1 MTLKTL
7 KASLIGAVALG
18 GLLGGHVGFAQVQ
31 AQTSTPAQEGQIL
44 NYRDAD
50 VRVFI
55 DDVAELT
62 GRSFIIDPRV
72 RGKVNVVSS
81 TQLNAEG
88 VFQTF
93 LSALRVNGLTVVP
106 TTSGAFKIVPDDV
119 AAQDAGPVDETLTGD
134 QLVTQV
140 FTLRFV
146 DPLVVQAAAKP
157 FVFKNGRTFARRGLP
172 ILIVTDFADNLARIE
187 KLVKSMDVDRSV
199 IRTVAL
205 ENTSATEMAEIAVSL
220 SNQPGFEEAS
230 SNTLTAIPVESS
242 NTLILRGQ
250 ADVMDTFLPIIR
262 DLDAN
267 NASRGDLR
275 VVYLRHANAEAL
287 LPMLETITRS
297 IAQTGQGATGNAA
310 VTVSS
315 YGGANAIIINAAA
328 EMQQKLAGVIR
339 MLDIPR
345 AQVLVEAIVVEVS
358 EGAAKELGLQYILAG
373 GDNSNIPFT
382 VANYANTAPNL
393 LAVAGALLVDNTTS
407 TTDSDNNTTTTTNS
421 ATTDALQGAALDSLL
436 GLNGFAIG
444 AAGKTDGGTIFGVVL
459 NALAQDTG
467 SNILSTPSILTMD
480 NQAAKFLSGQEIP
493 ITTGE
498 ALGSA
503 NVNPFRT
510 IERKNVGIQ
519 LEVTPQINEG
529 DEIRLYIRQEISS
542 IAGPL
547 NASSTELVTNKR
559 EIETTVRVKD
569 GDIVVLGGLI
579 QQNESVS
586 VDKVPFLGDIP
597 VLGRLFRSDR
607 KSASKTN
614 LMMFLRPTIV
624 RTSADLEPLTARKYN
639 YIQARQIGA
648 KSNLS
653 LDQLVQEVMG
663 ATPLGDPVPTAPE
676 DN

>member
-1 MTLKTL
+1 MMTDINMKS
-7 KASLIGAVALG
+7 ALIAALLSVGLSSTSQVVA
-18 GLLGGHVGFAQVQ
+18 Q
-31 AQTSTPAQEGQIL
+31 AEQIL

-50 VRVFI
+50 IRVFI
-55 DDVAELT
+55 DDIAQIT

-81 TQLNAEG
+81 SSLSQEG

-93 LSALRVNGLTVVP
+93 LSALRVNGVTVVP
-106 TTSGAFKIVPDDV
+106 TASGAFKIVPDDV
-119 AAQDAGPVDETLTGD
+119 AAQDAGPVDKTRVGD
-134 QLVTQV
+134 QLLTRV
-140 FTLRFV
+140 FRLRFA
-146 DPLVVQAAAKP
+146 DPLAVQAAAKP
-157 FVFKNGRTFARRGLP
+157 FIFKNGRTFARKGMP
-172 ILIVTDFADNLARIE
+172 IVIVTDYADNLARIE
-187 KLVKSMDVDRSV
+187 QLVASMDVDQSV
-199 IRTVAL
+199 IRTIVL
-205 ENTSATEMAEIAVSL
+205 ENTSASEMAEIALNL
-220 SNQPGFEEAS
+220 STQPGFEDAARQ
-230 SNTLTAIPVESS
+230 TLTAIPVESS

-250 ADVMDTFLPIIR
+250 AEVMDTFLPIIR

-275 VVYLRHANAEAL
+275 VVYLRNATAERI

-297 IAQTGQGATGNAA
+297 IAQAAPNTAATAGD
-310 VTVSS
+310 VTVSA
-315 YGGANAIIINAAA
+315 YAGANAVVINAAA
-328 EMQQKLAGVIR
+328 EMQQKLAKVIR

-358 EGAAKELGLQYILAG
+358 EGAAKELGVQYILAG
-373 GDNSNIPFT
+373 GDNSSIPFT

-393 LAVAGALLVDNTTS
+393 LAVAGALLVDDTNS

-421 ATTDALQGAALDSLL
+421 ATTDLLQSTAVDSLL
-436 GLNGFAIG
+436 GLNGFALG
-444 AAGKTDGGTIFGVVL
+444 AAGRTDNGTIFGAVL
-459 NALAQDTG
+459 NALNQDTG

-480 NQAAKFLSGQEIP
+480 NESARFLSGQEIP

-542 IAGPL
+542 IAGPVST
-547 NASSTELVTNKR
+547 NSTELVTNKR
-559 EIETTVRVKD
+559 EIETTVRVAD
-569 GDIVVLGGLI
+569 GDIIVLGGLI
-579 QQNESVS
+579 QQNEAIS

-624 RTSADLEPLTARKYN
+624 RTREDLEPLTARKYN
-639 YIQARQIGA
+639 YMQARQIGA
-648 KSNLS
+648 KSKLS
-653 LDQLVQEVMG
+653 IDQLVKEVLG
-663 ATPLGDPVPTAPE
+663 AEPLGTAAPA
-676 DN
+676 DDKN

>member
-1 MTLKTL
+1 MIPKNSTMVLAAFIL
-7 KASLIGAVALG
+7 SFSLFVTKSA
-18 GLLGGHVGFAQVQ
+18 HAQQ
-31 AQTSTPAQEGQIL
+31 SQIL

-55 DDVAELT
+55 DDVAQLT

-72 RGKVNVVSS
+72 RGKINVVSS
-81 TQLNAEG
+81 TPLSQEG

-106 TTSGAFKIVPDDV
+106 TSSGAFKVVPDDV
-119 AAQDAGPVDETLTGD
+119 AAQDAGPVDESRIGD
-134 QLVTQV
+134 QLVTRV
-140 FTLRFV
+140 FRLNYA
-146 DPLVVQAAAKP
+146 DPLAVQAATKP
-157 FVFKNGRTFARRGLP
+157 FVFKNGRTFARKGMP
-172 ILIVTDFADNLARIE
+172 IMIVTDYADNLERIS
-187 KLVKSMDVDRSV
+187 KLVATMDVDKSV
-199 IRTVAL
+199 IRTIAL
-205 ENTSATEMAEIAVSL
+205 ENTSATEMAEIALSL
-220 SNQPGFEEAS
+220 STQPGFEDTARQ
-230 SNTLTAIPVESS
+230 TMTAIPVESS

-250 ADVMDTFLPIIR
+250 AAVMDTFLPIIR

-275 VVYLRHANAEAL
+275 VIYLRHANAESL
-287 LPMLETITRS
+287 LPTLEAVTRS
-297 IAQTGQGATGNAA
+297 ITQAGSAGGTAA
-310 VTVSS
+310 SDVTVSVYS
-315 YGGANAIIINAAA
+315 GANAVVINAAA
-328 EMQQKLAGVIR
+328 EMQQKIGNVIR

-358 EGAAKELGLQYILAG
+358 EGAAEELGVQYILAG
-373 GDNSNIPFT
+373 GDGSNIPFT
-382 VANYANTAPNL
+382 VSNYSNTAPNL
-393 LAVAGALLVDNTTS
+393 LAVTGALLVDDTNS

-421 ATTDALQGAALDSLL
+421 ATTDLLQGTAVESLL
-436 GLNGFAIG
+436 GLNGFALG
-444 AAGKTDGGTIFGVVL
+444 ALGQADNGTIFGVVL
-459 NALAQDTG
+459 NALNQDTG

-480 NQAAKFLSGQEIP
+480 NEPARFLSGQEIP

-529 DEIRLYIRQEISS
+529 EEIRLHIRQEISS

-547 NASSTELVTNKR
+547 SANSSELITNKR

-569 GDIVVLGGLI
+569 GDIIVLGGLI
-579 QQNESVS
+579 QQNEAIS

-597 VLGRLFRSDR
+597 LLGRLFRSDR
-607 KSASKTN
+607 QSATKTN

-624 RTSADLEPLTARKYN
+624 RTSEDLAPLTARKYN
-639 YIQARQIGA
+639 YMQARQIGVE
-648 KSNLS
+648 SQLS
-653 LDQLVQEVMG
+653 IDQLVQEV
-663 ATPLGDPVPTAPE
+663 LGGEPPAGTQQPV
-676 DN
+676 NNN

>member
-1 MTLKTL
+1 MSMTSAKYKISIAFFALF
-7 KASLIGAVALG
+7 ASLLASSV
-18 GLLGGHVGFAQVQ
+18 
-31 AQTSTPAQEGQIL
+31 AQTQDGQVL

-55 DDVAELT
+55 DDVAQLT

-72 RGKVNVVSS
+72 RGKINVVSS
-81 TQLNAEG
+81 TALSEEG

-106 TTSGAFKIVPDDV
+106 TASGAFKVVPDDV
-119 AAQDAGPVDETLTGD
+119 AAQDAGPVDEDRVGD
-134 QLVTQV
+134 QLITRV
-140 FTLRFV
+140 FRLNYA
-146 DPLVVQAAAKP
+146 DPLTVQAAAKP
-157 FVFKNGRTFARRGLP
+157 FVFKNGRTFARKGMP
-172 ILIVTDFADNLARIE
+172 ILIITDYADNLERIA
-187 KLVKSMDVDRSV
+187 KLVASMDVDQSV
-199 IRTVAL
+199 IRTIAL
-205 ENTSATEMAEIAVSL
+205 ENTSATEMAEIAISL
-220 SNQPGFEEAS
+220 SAQPGFEDTARQ
-230 SNTLTAIPVESS
+230 TMTAIPVESS

-250 ADVMDTFLPIIR
+250 AAVLDTFTPIIR

-275 VVYLRHANAEAL
+275 VVYLRHANAENL
-287 LPMLETITRS
+287 LPTLETVTRS
-297 IAQTGQGATGNAA
+297 ITQNAGDA
-310 VTVSS
+310 NVQANGDVSIS
-315 YGGANAIIINAAA
+315 TYPGANAVVINAAA
-328 EMQQKLAGVIR
+328 EMQQKIANVIR

-358 EGAAKELGLQYILAG
+358 EGAAEELGVQYILAG
-373 GDNSNIPFT
+373 GDGSSIPFT
-382 VANYANTAPNL
+382 VSNYSNTAPNL
-393 LAVAGALLVDNTTS
+393 LAVTGALLVDDSNSTVDNDSNTV
-407 TTDSDNNTTTTTNS
+407 TTTNS
-421 ATTDALQGAALDSLL
+421 ATTDLLQATAVESLL

-444 AAGKTDGGTIFGVVL
+444 GAGQTDNGTIFGVVL
-459 NALAQDTG
+459 NALNQDTG

-480 NQAAKFLSGQEIP
+480 NQPARFLSGQEIP

-529 DEIRLYIRQEISS
+529 EEIRLHIRQEISS

-547 NASSTELVTNKR
+547 SANSSELITNKR

-569 GDIVVLGGLI
+569 GEIIVLGGLI
-579 QQNESVS
+579 QQNEAIS

-597 VLGRLFRSDR
+597 LLGRLFRSDR
-607 KSASKTN
+607 QSASKTN

-624 RTSADLEPLTARKYN
+624 RTSEDLAPLTARKYN
-639 YIQARQIGA
+639 YMQARQIGVE
-648 KSNLS
+648 SNLS
-653 LDQLVQEVMG
+653 IDQLVEEVLG
-663 ATPLGDPVPTAPE
+663 GETPPGTPPAASL
-676 DN
+676 NNQ